1 MIVLS
6 VFLDQLAVC
15 HRDSLFL
22 GPWSSCDNCI
32 TLLCLISEA
41 VVCFAWIC
49 LMSRIIV
56 QWSYLVKDLAIEAT
70 GD

>member
-22 GPWSSCDNCI
+22 GLWSSCDNCV

-49 LMSRIIV
+49 QMSRIV
-56 QWSYLVKDLAIEAT
+56 QWSYLVKHTAIEAT

>member
-22 GPWSSCDNCI
+22 GLWSSCDNCV

-41 VVCFAWIC
+41 VMCVLHRF
-49 LMSRIIV
+49 V
-56 QWSYLVKDLAIEAT
+56 
-70 GD
+70 

>member
-15 HRDSLFL
+15 PRDSLFL
-22 GPWSSCDNCI
+22 GLWSSCDNCV

-41 VVCFAWIC
+41 VMCVLHRF
-49 LMSRIIV
+49 V
-56 QWSYLVKDLAIEAT
+56 
-70 GD
+70 